1 MAVKLCALDTALQN
15 VFNVQKMMLSFYHF
29 AKCQQQIIIAQT
41 PDTVFPL
48 NRSVLSGGG
57 RVLSS
62 DLLVQLVV
70 DLVTLEGV
78 ECGH

>member
-1 MAVKLCALDTALQN
+1 MKLCALDTALQN
-15 VFNVQKMMLSFYHF
+15 VFNVQKMMLPFYHF

-41 PDTVFPL
+41 PNISSLL

-57 RVLSS
+57 RVLSPN
-62 DLLVQLVV
+62 LVVQLVV

>member
-1 MAVKLCALDTALQN
+1 MKLCALDTALQH

-41 PDTVFPL
+41 PDIIFPL

-57 RVLSS
+57 SVPSPD
-62 DLLVQLVV
+62 DLVVQLVV
-70 DLVTLEGV
+70 DLVALEGV